1 MCGIS
6 SSMLISSPWLPCNR
20 WCSTQIVRQKLTPL
34 RHKSFHWSLF
44 IHILSMMLHFL
55 NKLGPAWG
63 WRWSRT
69 SWSWRRW
76 RWRRWGAGW
85 AEPPLHLSS
94 PAFIL
99 SRLIVTP
106 ACRFFLQAG
115 RASLYHIVAVNS
127 HPRLSLFSQAGGAPG
142 RMSRAILRCE
152 KPGVGLSTWAT
163 QRKIF
168 IVATPVQA
176 LFLGEMLAYF
186 VSSVHH
192 VCQCCFA
199 ILHCNQL
206 DHPTDY
212 SASIL
217 LIVISWLP
225 KSTSTTNTS
234 EKYEKTQQEH
244 LADRDNPLMGS
255 PESSRNSVPPQG
267 TGSRKP
273 LEAVRQYRTLSINDK
288 GYSLTSDVF

>member
-1 MCGIS
+1 MI
-6 SSMLISSPWLPCNR
+6 
-20 WCSTQIVRQKLTPL
+20 
-34 RHKSFHWSLF
+34 
-44 IHILSMMLHFL
+44 LHFL
-55 NKLGPAWG
+55 KKLGPAWG
-63 WRWSRT
+63 WRWSQT
-69 SWSWRRW
+69 SWSWRQS
-76 RWRRWGAGW
+76 RWRRGGAGW
-85 AEPPLHLSS
+85 AEPPPIRLSS
-94 PAFIL
+94 FAFIL
-99 SRLIVTP
+99 SRLIVT
-106 ACRFFLQAG
+106 CCFFL
-115 RASLYHIVAVNS
+115 
-127 HPRLSLFSQAGGAPG
+127 QAGGAPG
-142 RMSRAILRCE
+142 RMCRAILRWE

-225 KSTSTTNTS
+225 YSTSTTNTS
-234 EKYEKTQQEH
+234 EKYEKH
-244 LADRDNPLMGS
+244 
-255 PESSRNSVPPQG
+255 RNV
-267 TGSRKP
+267 
-273 LEAVRQYRTLSINDK
+273 LLIVIIL
-288 GYSLTSDVF
+288 